1 MAAKIKN
8 LVISSDSVMLGFLPQ
23 GLEECGYQVATTQ
36 HTGEELKEVLD
47 RELPDLVILD
57 IMMPELDG
65 IEIGLRI
72 RRWSQVPILMLSTW
86 GAGEGKVRGL
96 DLIAD
101 TYLTEPF
108 GIGGVMER
116 VEQALQ
122 CNAAAVSLSS
132 NVRSGAS

>member
-8 LVISSDSVMLGFLPQ
+8 LVVSSDPVMLGFLPQ
-23 GLEECGYQVATTQ
+23 SLDECGYQVVTTQ

-47 RELPDLVILD
+47 KELPDLVILD

-122 CNAAAVSLSS
+122 RNAAAVSLSS
-132 NVRSGAS
+132 HVRSGAS